1 MDHPTAITD
10 SDGLLHISTDQGP
23 AVGLSRDDWSH
34 LQILFHIS
42 FAMLSLLSL
51 LALVL
56 TTKRAQQLMQE
67 LRLRDEG
74 QSSCAGPR
82 AIPTAFV
89 AALSLTKHIPLLIA
103 TSPKGIQVV
112 RWFFHIPLW
121 FDALLFAHACW
132 SILVVVWIW
141 IMLLWRALDDKRRQ
155 KLKEESRKGGCDHC
169 RMEFSFFRIVFLN
182 RQPDTMNDQQPNTS
196 TETPAAHSMDG
207 AMELALAVA

>member
-1 MDHPTAITD
+1 MNHPTAITN
-10 SDGLLHISTDQGP
+10 SDGLLHISTDHGP

-34 LQILFHIS
+34 LRILFHIS

-121 FDALLFAHACW
+121 LDALLFAHACW
-132 SILVVVWIW
+132 SILIVVWIW
-141 IMLLWRALDDKRRQ
+141 IMLLWRALEDKRRK
-155 KLKEESRKGGCDHC
+155 KLKGGGRKSGCDHC
-169 RMEFSFFRIVFLN
+169 RMTFPFFRIVFLN
-182 RQPDTMNDQQPNTS
+182 RQPDALNNQQPSVN
-196 TETPAAHSMDG
+196 TETPTARSMDG
-207 AMELALAVA
+207 AMDLALAVA